1 MELNNNMIPAAP
13 DNMPSVDQQ
22 TNGNPYVIDAAPGTD
37 PSENFNFQPVS
48 ELFETPTNSDLVI
61 DVDEDYLKML
71 RPVSASIN
79 KYIPPPNGNVRS
91 PYPTY
96 ASPTY
101 NPYSQQRGLD
111 LTSREGR
118 LAALKN
124 PGATAEIFTPGGPRQ
139 PEIADP
145 IYSSIRDTNFDRY
158 YAHPKFNEL
167 GWQPYA
173 DNEKYYNANSS
184 TWDDSIRM
192 WGQFGSLF
200 GTGYVSGYRSVGDL
214 FDGDSY
220 LSTADLD
227 SAGEF
232 SDAMR
237 IGMSSKDGFMAS
249 VNNFTL
255 NSAYTFGIIAN
266 IATEE
271 LALSLVA
278 ATGVGTAPA
287 VARTGVN
294 AVRAGR
300 AITNFFDVGKAL
312 NATRQM
318 IKGLGQADRAR
329 DFYNVMKSGGKFVAD
344 FILPETMTALR
355 EMNTTQNGIQ
365 NLLNVANISKGFGG
379 FYRDLRGINLAMS
392 ESKLEAGMVYNDQFA
407 DISAKLNEKNGGTG
421 LTPDDVAKAHDNASK
436 ASFATLWW
444 NAPLIYASNKIVL
457 GTALGGMNKSLG
469 RVFDEKLT
477 GFGKRLIRTKP
488 LTDASGKI
496 SRDVFEDVGEGALGG
511 WLPSM
516 KTIKG
521 YTVGGSFKAAA
532 HGATRYFAANLT
544 EGVQELAQEAIAV
557 GTKDYYTKLFEDP
570 AAAGHDVF
578 KTSVSS
584 AIDSQMNVQ
593 GFETF
598 MSGFMMGGLVQ
609 GPQKLFMQGLPNA
622 MQYTFQREKYNEYK
636 QAKND
641 YVQTLVKTH
650 NEAWNAM
657 ADDPSAMFDP
667 TKLNFLVQKQVAA
680 EMKQSAYDGD
690 IFGFID
696 SKDFGKFNQMYT
708 IFRNGTANQ
717 FRDQLEGFQS
727 LTDEELN
734 QAFPGFKQDIKSGK
748 FRERIDST
756 LKQIDDTEKA
766 YNDSKDK
773 FQNPFDK
780 KKFKVGTKEYKDEA
794 YKELSF
800 EHARYLYMFTQDG
813 FKRAVER
820 SESILSE
827 MASEPV
833 ISKIAAND
841 LSVLMDID
849 SINQEI
855 AILGNEI
862 AVKGETPEELKIT
875 QEKTERMMHLTA
887 IKEVLT
893 NSNNLNSNGVLDRR
907 KINKL
912 YKPFVNYVNF
922 LAKSK
927 NDFVNKDAV
936 INALKKISDY
946 NALKERAKVYDKA
959 IEYLNNPERL
969 TEIMNRSTQIFSEM
983 FNNNRVMFEKNVKKH
998 IKNLEA
1004 NEFLNKL
1011 VKIGVYPNAD
1021 QTLKFLETGDVN
1033 VLKEFFS
1040 EDGAVNIATDP
1051 KRMLQI
1057 AGLIKSYNEMTG
1069 KEEVEEE
1076 ETSEEK
1082 EAAEPGAKQ
1091 KNFEDTLDD
1100 VDIDMNSMPG
1110 VKPKPAKETVLET
1123 NDPSQSPYGKK
1134 ILEEIYNKYRAE
1146 QLAIGNTY
1154 LPYKEW
1160 AKTEETQTV
1169 IAALQALKVTWARTV
1184 TKESLA
1190 KRGADV
1196 STPERAEA
1204 LIKAA
1209 IKQDIGFQQWLQSK
1223 KDEPSVR
1230 KVLDEAGLTFDA
1242 LAPAAPGKNEGKD
1255 SVVKDKKNVK
1265 WHKKGPGVNILKT
1278 TSTDNEGN
1286 KTVYY
1291 QLVDNNGD
1299 ALSDAI
1305 LKAAGAAINGVYSKA
1320 KAAEDAQKKI
1330 LDTMPDTTPFEFD
1343 GIMVRFG
1350 ATVTDNNGKEF
1361 IILGT
1366 PSKVAKG
1373 GKLFLLPKEK
1383 QDLKGIKEREKASI
1397 KVQEGEFNGF
1407 YTIEDL
1413 KFSEPVDKNVSR
1425 LTVVDLLKSYPRN
1438 NRGEERAEAQKRF
1451 DIIMNA
1457 VTAEEFE
1464 NDIEFVIR
1472 RNEGAGSE
1480 TVPYR
1485 AGSKEPNPQII
1496 KTTETYSIGIR
1507 ISNPALEQRLNV
1519 MLEEKGFVPTDSPDG
1534 IIGFMPNN
1542 SYKLLNKEGKQISI
1556 LSLDPENFDQY
1567 FGGRGTVQDIKT
1579 AYATQQLLV
1588 NAISE
1593 IIGRADFAVVKPS
1606 ELKDKV
1612 TFSFQ
1617 SLYKQDALSISLDQ
1631 LDGYYGI
1638 EDGKGY
1644 TVDGKNVIIYDNK
1657 RVRTEKGYSY
1667 STTVVSNLKPGKR
1680 LSDLSDK
1687 IEDELK
1693 ASGKWEKATDPVAGL
1708 GRYVVVIRQ
1717 PNGELTLAQLK
1728 QNKID
1733 KEEVYGFIKELVQRA
1748 QDTVDNNIE
1757 NIDDLPRNA
1766 LGVITNTKDARAKNL
1781 DYNYKWNEEFNNKFY
1796 LAEMPGI
1803 DVELKVTAWGRIEIS
1818 FYDKKSKQSLTA
1830 APLKIFPELFAKA
1843 LADPQEL
1850 LDKIQ
1855 GLLDSDPT
1863 LKKQKISV
1871 QPENFRV
1878 SFPESR
1884 DAQVIIDN
1892 TKTQLDPRVRFDY
1905 KIIVTGDSS
1914 QVQALANVS
1923 TPITPEDIT
1932 AAQGPVSEDTLEH
1945 IANKLNTPGSTLSKY
1960 EQEVYNTNQ
1969 SRIEKIR
1976 KDLAGK
1982 PSLDTSEDTY
1992 EGINEMSDDEFSNY
2006 ADDEFMMLPL
2016 DIKNQIAAKIY
2027 ASGEGSLSAREKQ
2040 VMNSDTGSMINGLVS
2055 KLVSE
2060 AATMPSEVTPTTE
2073 QTPVSNKKAERIY
2086 SLKIVI
2092 ASYTDDV
2099 IPEYK
2104 EERKNLISQKNLAS
2118 NSDLV
2123 STLEAKIKEYDE
2135 AIKGAE
2141 KSLELAKKD
2150 LAALEPE
2157 SITQTGNETEQI
2169 KAEIESL
2176 KLQIKAREKSL
2187 EDSSS
2192 NPRESFTKLTKDPEL
2207 KALKKQKNDLESK
2220 LIANKILPAA
2230 PLTPYDAETIE
2241 QFVNWATN
2249 NLPDFIS
2256 IADINTLRDNL
2267 MGNGVRVGAFVLN
2280 LADVAA
2286 GVTVQGTLYTGASS
2300 SFRYHEAFHA
2310 VFRMLLTDE
2319 QIKRYL
2325 ALGKKEML
2333 AKFKAE
2339 GKSFQAEM
2347 EQFRNTA
2354 PMYREMTPERLE
2366 QEFIEEYLADK
2377 FEEFKKSPAKTET
2390 ASEVKS
2396 LFQRIIEW
2404 IKSIFKR
2411 FTKNEL
2417 NSLYENIDSGKFRT
2431 TAVQDNMFTNSLVKG
2446 ISVEANKLI
2455 PIETYE
2461 DERGNIGYKYMD
2473 PAVADGLIAN
2483 ISAMYISREDKAIA
2497 ASKNGLINRGE
2508 ILDETMVDFMVMY
2521 NPEAEHNSTLDRSLW
2536 APLFEKFNALKDY
2549 TEFVKQGV
2557 IERLALLDVS
2567 AEEGAYDFEQFEQEA
2582 GLRNVSDFKRGV
2594 EQIGGFES
2602 ISKELRRYIGST
2614 TITNADEFGNTELTP
2629 GESLIVPVDFNEAY
2643 NGILKAVK
2651 NTTDPTEFFTKM
2663 YFFGQTNRQT
2673 EAVVRR
2679 FFQDIGITDEQVLN
2693 DNLPA
2698 SVKNPLLFQRILK
2711 GFESFRLDYI
2721 FIHTNPKDGKTY
2733 IYSAAN
2739 RDDTSAQI
2747 DRWSADY
2754 DIRFQKMVNDIK
2766 IWRETKRLLAR
2777 VEKYFNPAE
2786 SFETLSDRRLQI
2798 ISRYLSRNLYE
2809 LTGIKL
2815 SAGYIEFSI
2824 ASRIINKNRYQN
2836 ALLRANQK
2844 SEALNYDD
2852 IKQLAIQIEAAYND
2866 AIKNRGYTS
2875 IFSDTAGVGM
2885 PSRLRRMAFGNAP
2898 FDETVGNSVFK
2909 NPDGNLVYAHQAG
2922 TYHLKAI
2929 TDLNDVEALDRLQ
2942 ESDPFLFNNILLNS
2956 PAFKALAAEDRLRVL
2971 RVAGSKK
2978 SALDKT
2984 DEGNYA
2990 ETGGVNINDE
3000 ATTYGDSSP
3009 RQFILNLINSYT
3021 YNYNHTTGKNDTVIA
3036 IDPITGEEKETAIG
3050 PSLIRVIEASNT
3062 GDMTGLPIIETIT
3075 TDDNGETVL
3084 KDETVDMFYDEIKR
3098 EYERIRREGKEETR
3112 TKNLLEGYNAK
3123 DGVRVDKNVDSKDD
3137 QSRAY
3142 KFTKT
3147 GTLLKEFEGTAGD
3160 KSKIKDPTMPEE
3172 TAQRLVEGTQ
3182 SIIIRRPKAA
3192 STIGLTRKGASGS
3205 ATVTTKDKKG
3215 NDVNTGFTI
3224 INRGQVTVTEKNFK
3238 KILDSLGDA
3247 VSVDKTDTHKYKFEY
3262 KNKVGY
3268 VETADLASFLNGYE
3282 SFYVF
3287 DMYKDGTKIPKSALN
3302 DIEKSDSQP
3311 IDYKSRLEKFARNS
3325 DVEDLSFEEAIAR
3338 MEITVDDF
3346 KQFLNTR
3353 LIDEFREFSKTLDE
3367 IKAKKGLSKFII
3379 SGLTNEDGRTNSE
3392 TARAAAQLNLTTNLE
3407 YNLMQIFFNDWLNT
3421 KALNQ
3426 ILLGDSAMSLK
3437 DAVDEIKRAKMQ
3449 NAGGKSAA
3457 ATIIAPE
3464 YGINHIFQ
3472 QMSLFTFT
3480 DTEFEK
3486 IYSGANAKKGER
3498 GDAQMYLTPKG
3509 LRYILFGLGNLNEAQ
3524 VKLLDKIER
3533 GDKITA
3539 DEFFGTV
3546 GEDGF
3551 KDQGAVFNSLK
3562 LVYGDGKTYLKMSA
3576 VILTKEFTSRKQNGQ
3591 WVAKET
3597 RKELHNMRVKME
3609 QFEEENQTV
3618 TIAGGRSAV
3627 KMLKQNVLRDT
3638 DMFSE
3643 NNLTKD
3649 NQTIL
3654 DTNFMRLQLVN
3665 PSNKVVV
3672 TDPTQMKTL
3681 ITSEQNDSTKVL
3693 LPGSKELVS
3702 LGDIR
3707 KKYNEAISNRS
3718 KLKFINRRNLIFNFD
3733 IDIAMDELHK
3743 SIKSGQVT
3751 ANLFSFLQYATESLK
3766 ASQSS
3771 SNILEFFSPEN
3782 QDRYNLN
3789 NPLTITKFEQL
3800 FLRYFNNGIFSE
3812 KIPGHSVALMSDVG
3826 VKIYRRV
3833 FSVETLKDG
3842 TIVPDKFE
3850 VIREKIWESMPNKP
3864 PVVFDISDNP
3874 TLQGLEEAIKAN
3886 PKEGVVIIDNLR
3898 HNLKEYNEKGEYTKT
3913 RYSEAL
3919 IPAHFKDVMTH
3930 VEDSIDDPKTAEEI
3944 TQEWKAWINEERW
3957 SPKAK
3962 MNIVRQQI
3970 EGFDRN
3976 RSKKEFAKAF
3986 GYTYEENEKGN
3997 VKFTAREKGKYL
4009 NNIPDAVAKMFG
4021 IRIPSQDKHSAI
4033 NIKVVDFL
4041 PVFYGSTG
4049 IFPPQLIEI
4058 SGADFDIDKLYIH
4071 IKQWFMENGEFVE
4084 YGSAKNDK
4092 DGYQQYINYVNQEV
4106 YKGGSA
4112 FAEAFDKY
4120 MNDQGVPKRNQLSI
4134 EDILDARDAGFN
4146 ADAVDALMMLGLPV
4160 TLKQYKAYK
4169 KKNESEPYEAPYNN
4183 QVLDYKF
4190 ALLGNE
4196 HAANTPGR
4204 NVPIAYEPADL
4215 RALTDVWDF
4224 IKDELPELAELVKE
4238 EGVDIDNLF
4247 GKLKAWTNNKEGANS
4262 IGAVV
4267 LPNIYLSLM
4276 KEYNISIRS
4285 EKVGKLGE
4293 TIPQITLNG
4302 YTFRHFGEDPE
4313 NPQITG
4319 NYEIVN
4325 GIEKKDGARRQYV
4338 ISALITAMTDNAKE
4352 RLAAKLG
4359 LNKDALAV
4367 VANLTALGVPIRTSI
4382 LLINNPIIKE
4392 EYFNAINKE
4401 DPYDPG
4407 IKSLIKRKLDNLKE
4421 VFGPDIP
4428 LVPVTDDLL
4437 KESILNARIFDE
4449 QSQSKSFNA
4458 KILNEMKKENLYTIT
4473 DASIDKSILTQFYNA
4488 HKLKTFNGN
4497 IGNIVNLVS
4506 DIGSSF
4512 ENIIGRD
4519 ESIRKLGLELNN
4531 EDFENLVDDDD
4542 APVPVDVRKLFK
4554 GDTWQATYYKMYKEL
4569 TEQLLPTV
4577 FLSQTKP
4584 FKNIYEKLKASFLA
4598 GDDGNFFMTPERL
4611 NKMSKDFL
4619 SYLTIKSYMQE
4630 LGRSNGIRK
4639 QSLASL
4645 TNELIYP
4652 QANSDININKIIS
4665 NLKAKYE
4672 AEGRTNYFLQAFA
4685 YNDPASNAKNNT
4697 GLDTVIASTFA
4708 KLSEAQK
4715 IKVQDGFIDLYGPAE
4730 TRLDALHILHYI
4742 MVKDGLQFAYG
4753 TLLDAITPFI
4763 LDKYLSTI
4771 NNTHTVFETGVN
4783 TKAFE
4788 TVFGMEHEALINDFI
4803 INYMQS
4809 NKNNYMLKT
4818 IKGTINK
4825 KNIPVYNP
4833 ITNEAQITGNL
4844 TLGEVVSN
4852 PQNFYVFG
4860 ENEDEEGYV
4869 GQLAVRGKNNTFGL
4883 IYKRGFAR
4891 NKENYFKD
4899 KELDEFVSIFSSGIA
4914 FLKTVEKPILFP
4926 ASLISKEDREY
4937 MKEKT
4942 PEIYKHIKN
4951 TLIDNFDYNI
4961 DGIEKVSGTV
4971 SKAEA
4976 AKSPMR
4982 IDKSGETE
4990 KLYIDLYNGIYPI
5003 NIDADGTR
5011 ISRNAVSSFK
5021 QKEMREANESYIKQA
5036 GFKTRT
5042 FIKKEGDKKE
5052 FTTEIILPPYFRIE
5066 RKNQL
5071 DERTYDSYKLV
5082 KVYTSTGVDT
5092 QNLISKDPNK
5102 LHIFG
5107 NAAVYVKSQGKG
5119 SNQQNPTGFMF
5130 DTENFSRPDHFDVRE
5145 FVKKKNEEEGS
5156 ENIMDPDYGEIDEGN
5171 IDFSSMPG
5179 VTADENGIN
5188 VNGKPVTVNEMVASA
5203 AAAITSEDTSEPD
5216 SNVESEIAGPP
5227 VKAGAISSLLD
5238 DDDEASDLFDFWT
5251 ENIEDNEKAIAK
5263 LKANGI
5269 QKKNGGD
5276 PEIQEF
5282 FDARRNSAYNNDQD
5296 FLDYIKSCIL

>member
-1 MELNNNMIPAAP
+1 MELNNNMIPVAP
-13 DNMPSVDQQ
+13 DNMPSADQQ
-22 TNGNPYVIDAAPGTD
+22 LNGNPYVIDAAPGTD

-48 ELFETPTNSDLVI
+48 DFFESPTNSDLVI
-61 DVDEDYLKML
+61 GVDEDYLNML
-71 RPVSASIN
+71 RPLSTSVN
-79 KYIPPPNGNVRS
+79 KYINPPNGNLRN

-96 ASPTY
+96 ASDTY
-101 NPYSQQRGLD
+101 NPYSQQRGLN
-111 LTSREGR
+111 LSTREGR

-124 PGATAEIFTPGGPRQ
+124 PGATAEIFTPGGPAQ

-145 IYSSIRDTNFDRY
+145 VYSSIRDTNFDRY
-158 YAHPKFNEL
+158 YAHPKFEEL

-173 DNEKYYNANSS
+173 NNEEYYNANSS
-184 TWDDSIRM
+184 TWDDSVRM
-192 WGQFGSLF
+192 WGQFSGLF
-200 GTGYVSGYRSVGDL
+200 GTGFVSGYRSIADL
-214 FDGDSY
+214 FDGDDY

-227 SAGEF
+227 SATEF

-237 IGMSSKDGFMAS
+237 IGMSSREGFMAGI
-249 VNNFTL
+249 NNFAL
-255 NSAYTFGIIAN
+255 NSAYTFGIIGS
-266 IATEE
+266 IAAEE
-271 LALSLVA
+271 LALALMAS
-278 ATGVGTAPA
+278 TGVGAIPA
-287 VARTGVN
+287 AARTGANVT
-294 AVRAGR
+294 RAGR
-300 AITNFFDVGKAL
+300 AIVNFFDVGKAL

-318 IKGLGQADRAR
+318 LKGLNQADRAR
-329 DFYNVMKSGGKFVAD
+329 DFYNTMRSGGKFVGD
-344 FILPETMTALR
+344 FFLPETMAAIR
-355 EMNTTQNGIQ
+355 SMNTTQNGVQ
-365 NLLNVANISKGFGG
+365 NLSNLSKAARGFGG

-392 ESKLEAGMVYNDQFA
+392 ESKLEAGMVYNDKFA
-407 DISAKLNEKNGGTG
+407 DISANLNEKNGGTG
-421 LTPDDVAKAHDNASK
+421 LTPTDVAKAHDVAAKS
-436 ASFATLWW
+436 SFATLWW
-444 NAPLIYASNKIVL
+444 NAPLIYLSNKIVL
-457 GTALGGMNKSLG
+457 GTALGGMNKTLG

-496 SRDVFEDVGEGALGG
+496 SRDVFEDAGEGMFGG
-511 WLPSM
+511 LLPSM
-516 KTIKG
+516 KRIKG
-521 YTVGGSFKAAA
+521 YTVGGSLKAAG
-532 HGATRYFAANLT
+532 HGAARYFAANLT
-544 EGVQELAQEAIAV
+544 EGAQELAQEAIAV
-557 GTKDYYTKLFEDP
+557 GTKDYYTQLFEDP
-570 AAAGHDVF
+570 AAAGYDVF
-578 KTSVSS
+578 KTALSS
-584 AIDSQMNVQ
+584 AISSQMNAQ

-598 MSGFMMGGLVQ
+598 MSGFMMGGVVQ
-609 GPQKLFMQGLPNA
+609 GPQKLLFQGLPNA
-622 MQYTFQREKYNEYK
+622 MQYTFNREAYDKYK
-636 QAKND
+636 TAKND
-641 YVQTLVKTH
+641 YIQNLVKTH
-650 NEAWNAM
+650 NEAWNTM
-657 ADDPSAMFDP
+657 ADDPTAMFDP
-667 TKLNFLVQKQVAA
+667 TKLNFLVQKQVAS
-680 EMKQSAYDGD
+680 EMKQSAYVDD
-690 IFGFID
+690 VFGFID
-696 SKDFGKFNQMYT
+696 AKDFGKFNQMYT
-708 IFRNGTANQ
+708 IFSNGTANQ
-717 FRDQLEGFQS
+717 FKDQLQGFQS

-734 QAFPGFKQDIKSGK
+734 QAFPGFKADIKSGK
-748 FRERIDST
+748 FRERIDTT
-756 LKQIDDTEKA
+756 LNQIDETEKA
-766 YNDSKDK
+766 YNDAQNK
-773 FQNPFDK
+773 FQNPFDSR
-780 KKFKVGTKEYKDEA
+780 KFKKGTKEFIDEA
-794 YKELSF
+794 LKERAF
-800 EHARYLYMFTQDG
+800 EHAKYLYMFTQDG

-820 SESILSE
+820 AESIYSE

-849 SINQEI
+849 SIN
-855 AILGNEI
+855 NEL
-862 AVKGETPEELKIT
+862 AVLLKEASIEATTPEEEKIAAD
-875 QEKTERMMHLTA
+875 KTERMMHLTE
-887 IKEVLT
+887 IKKVLT
-893 NSNNLNSNGVLDRR
+893 DPGNLNSNGILDRR

-912 YKPFVNYVNF
+912 YKPFQNYVNF

-936 INALKKISDY
+936 VNALKKISDY

-969 TEIMNRSTQIFSEM
+969 TEMVNRTRAIFEDL
-983 FNNNRVMFEKNVKKH
+983 FRNNKTMFEKNIKKH
-998 IKNLEA
+998 VKNLEA

-1021 QTLKFLETGDVN
+1021 QVVEFLKTGDVN

-1040 EDGAVNIATDP
+1040 EDGVVDVMNDP
-1051 KRMLQI
+1051 KRFLQI
-1057 AGLIKSYNEMTG
+1057 AGLVRSYNEITG
-1069 KEEVEEE
+1069 KEEVKEETEEE
-1076 ETSEEK
+1076 PEE

-1091 KNFEDTLDD
+1091 KSFEDTLDD
-1100 VDIDMNSMPG
+1100 LDIDTSSMPG
-1110 VKPKPAKETVLET
+1110 VKPKPAKETVVET

-1134 ILEEIYNKYRAE
+1134 ILEEVYNKYRAE

-1154 LPYKEW
+1154 LPYNEW
-1160 AKTEETQTV
+1160 AKTEKTQTV
-1169 IAALQALKVTWARTV
+1169 IAALQALKVAWAKTV

-1190 KRGADV
+1190 KRGTDV
-1196 STPERAEA
+1196 STPQLAE
-1204 LIKAA
+1204 AA
-1209 IKQDIGFQQWLQSK
+1209 IKFVIKQDVGFSQWLQSK

-1242 LAPAAPGKNEGKD
+1242 LAPVAPGKNEGKD
-1255 SVVKDKKNVK
+1255 SVVKDKKNTK
-1265 WHKKGPGVNILKT
+1265 WHKKGPGVNILKI
-1278 TSTDNEGN
+1278 TSSDNEGN
-1286 KTVYY
+1286 KTTYY

-1299 ALSDAI
+1299 GLSEAI
-1305 LKAAGAAINGVYSKA
+1305 LKAAGVSINGTYSKA
-1320 KAAEDAQKKI
+1320 KAAEEAQKKI
-1330 LDTMPDTTPFEFD
+1330 LDAMPDTTPFQFD
-1343 GIMVRFG
+1343 GVMVRFG
-1350 ATVTDNNGKEF
+1350 ATVTDNKGKEF
-1361 IILGT
+1361 IVLGT

-1383 QDLKGIKEREKASI
+1383 QTLKGVKEREKASI
-1397 KVQEGEFNGF
+1397 KVSEGEFNGF
-1407 YTIEDL
+1407 YTVEDL
-1413 KFSEPVDKNVSR
+1413 KFSEPVDKNVSK

-1464 NDIEFVIR
+1464 NDIEFVVR

-1480 TVPYR
+1480 TGPYR

-1496 KTTETYSIGIR
+1496 KTTETYNIGIR
-1507 ISNPALEQRLNV
+1507 IGNPALQQRLDA
-1519 MLEEKGFVPTDSPDG
+1519 MLEEKGFVPSDSADG

-1542 SYKLLNKEGKQISI
+1542 SYKLLDKNGKQISI

-1567 FGGRGTVQDIKT
+1567 FGGRGTLQDIKT

-1593 IIGRADFAVVKPS
+1593 LIGEASFAVVKPS

-1617 SLYKQDALSISLDQ
+1617 SLYKQDALPISLDQ
-1631 LDGYYGI
+1631 LNDYYGT

-1708 GRYVVVIRQ
+1708 GRYVIVIRQ

-1803 DVELKVTAWGRIEIS
+1803 DVEMKVTAWGRIEIS
-1818 FYDKKSKQSLTA
+1818 FYDKKNKESLTA

-1855 GLLDSDPT
+1855 SLLDSDPT

-1871 QPENFRV
+1871 QPQNFRA

-1914 QVQALANVS
+1914 QVQALANIS

-1945 IANKLNTPGSTLSKY
+1945 IAKKLNTPGSTLSKY
-1960 EQEVYNTNQ
+1960 EQEIYNINQ

-1982 PSLDTSEDTY
+1982 SSLDTSEDTY
-1992 EGINEMSDDEFSNY
+1992 DGINQMSDDEFNSY

-2016 DIKNQIAAKIY
+2016 DIKNQIAAKILKTGV
-2027 ASGEGSLSAREKQ
+2027 ASLSARERQ
-2040 VMNSDTGSMINGLVS
+2040 VMNSDAGSMINGLVS

-2060 AATMPSEVTPTTE
+2060 AVNTPSEVAPVTE
-2073 QTPVSNKKAERIY
+2073 ETF
-2086 SLKIVI
+2086 
-2092 ASYTDDV
+2092 
-2099 IPEYK
+2099 
-2104 EERKNLISQKNLAS
+2104 
-2118 NSDLV
+2118 
-2123 STLEAKIKEYDE
+2123 
-2135 AIKGAE
+2135 
-2141 KSLELAKKD
+2141 
-2150 LAALEPE
+2150 
-2157 SITQTGNETEQI
+2157 TQGNEIEQI
-2169 KAEIESL
+2169 KAEIASL
-2176 KLQIKAREKSL
+2176 KLQIDAREELLMK
-2187 EDSSS
+2187 ESS
-2192 NPRESFTKLTKDPEL
+2192 NPKESFTKINNDSEL
-2207 KALKKQKNDLESK
+2207 KALKKRRNDLNNK

-2230 PLTPYDAETIE
+2230 PLTPYDGETIQ
-2241 QFVNWATN
+2241 QFVDWATN

-2256 IADINTLRDNL
+2256 IADINTLRGNL
-2267 MGNGVRVGAFVLN
+2267 MGKGVRVGAFVLS
-2280 LADVAA
+2280 LADIA
-2286 GVTVQGTLYTGASS
+2286 GGINVQGTLYTGASS
-2300 SFRYHEAFHA
+2300 PFRYHEAFHA

-2319 QIKRYL
+2319 QIKKYL
-2325 ALGKKEML
+2325 ALGKKELL
-2333 AKFKAE
+2333 AKYKAE
-2339 GKSFQAEM
+2339 GKSYQAEM
-2347 EQFRNTA
+2347 EKFRNTA

-2377 FEEFKKSPAKTET
+2377 FEEFKKSPAKTQT
-2390 ASEVKS
+2390 APEIKS

-2417 NSLYENIDSGKFRT
+2417 NSLYENIDSGKYRT

-2446 ISVEANKLI
+2446 ITVEANKLI

-2473 PAVADGLIAN
+2473 PAAADGLIAN
-2483 ISAMYISREDKAIA
+2483 IAAMYISREDKAIA

-2508 ILDETMVDFMVMY
+2508 ILDETIIDFMVMY

-2582 GLRNVSDFKRGV
+2582 GLRNVSDYKRGV

-2651 NTTDPTEFFTKM
+2651 NTTNPLDFFTKM

-2679 FFQDIGITDEQVLN
+2679 LFQDIGVTDEQILN
-2693 DNLPA
+2693 DDLPA
-2698 SVKNPLLFQRILK
+2698 SVKNPLLFQRVLK

-2747 DRWSADY
+2747 DRWSAAY
-2754 DIRFQKMVNDIK
+2754 DIKFQNMVNNIK
-2766 IWRETKRLLAR
+2766 TWRETKRILAR

-2786 SFETLSDRRLQI
+2786 AFETLSDRRLQI

-2824 ASRIINKNRYQN
+2824 ASGIINKTRYQN

-2852 IKQLAIQIEAAYND
+2852 IKQFAIQIEAAYND

-2885 PSRLRRMAFGNAP
+2885 PARLRRMAFGNAP
-2898 FDETVGNSVFK
+2898 FDETIGNSVFK
-2909 NPDGNLVYAHQAG
+2909 NPNGDLVYAHQAA

-2929 TDLNDVEALDRLQ
+2929 TDLNDVETLERLQ

-2990 ETGGVNINDE
+2990 ETGGINVNDE

-3021 YNYNHTTGKNDTVIA
+3021 YNYNHTTGKNDTIIA
-3036 IDPITGEEKETAIG
+3036 IDPITGEEKETAIA

-3062 GDMTGLPIIETIT
+3062 GDMTGLPVIQTIT

-3084 KDETVDMFYDEIKR
+3084 KDETIDMFYDEVKR

-3112 TKNLLEGYNAK
+3112 TKDLLEGYNAK
-3123 DGVRVDKNVDSKDD
+3123 DGVRVDKNADSKDD

-3182 SIIIRRPKAA
+3182 SIIVRRAKAA

-3224 INRGQVTVTEKNFK
+3224 INRGQVIVTEKNFK

-3268 VETADLASFLNGYE
+3268 VETPDLASFLNGYE
-3282 SFYVF
+3282 PFYVY
-3287 DMYKDGTKIPKSALN
+3287 DMYKEGTEIPKNVLK

-3311 IDYKSRLEKFARNS
+3311 IDYKSRLEAYARNS
-3325 DVEDLSFEEAIAR
+3325 DVEDLSFEEAIVK
-3338 MEITVDDF
+3338 MNTTVADF

-3353 LIDEFREFSKTLDE
+3353 LMDEFKEFSKTLDE
-3367 IKAKKGLSKFII
+3367 IKAKKGLSKFVTF
-3379 SGLTNEDGRTNSE
+3379 GLTNEDGRTNSE
-3392 TARAAAQLNLTTNLE
+3392 TARAAAQLNLTTDVE

-3449 NAGGKSAA
+3449 NAAGKSAA

-3486 IYSGANAKKGER
+3486 IYSGANAKGER

-3576 VILTKEFTSRKQNGQ
+3576 VILTKELTSRKVNGQ

-3597 RKELHNMRVKME
+3597 RKELHNMRVKLE

-3643 NNLTKD
+3643 GLLSKD
-3649 NQTIL
+3649 NATIL

-3665 PSNKVVV
+3665 PSNKIVI

-3681 ITSEQNDSTKVL
+3681 ITSEQSDNVEVL
-3693 LPGSKELVS
+3693 LPGSDKVTT
-3702 LGDIR
+3702 LGAIR
-3707 KKYNEAISNRS
+3707 EKYNEAISNRS

-3733 IDIAMDELHK
+3733 IDVAMDELHK
-3743 SIKSGQVT
+3743 SVKSGQIT

-3771 SNILEFFSPEN
+3771 SNILEFFNPEN

-3800 FLRYFNNGIFSE
+3800 FLRYFNNGVFSE

-3833 FSVETLKDG
+3833 FSVETLEDG
-3842 TIVPDKFE
+3842 TIVPDRFE
-3850 VIREKIWESMPNKP
+3850 VIREKVWEAMPDKP
-3864 PVVFDISDNP
+3864 PVVFDVTDNP
-3874 TLQGLEEAIKAN
+3874 TLQGLEEAIKASG
-3886 PKEGVVIIDNLR
+3886 KKGVVIIDNLR
-3898 HNLKEYNEKGEYTKT
+3898 HNLKEYNEKGKYTKT

-3930 VEDSIDDPKTAEEI
+3930 VEDSVDDPKSAEEI

-3962 MNIVRQQI
+3962 AYIIRQNI
-3970 EGFDRN
+3970 EDFDRN

-3997 VKFTAREKGKYL
+3997 VKFTAREKSKYM
-4009 NNIPDAVAKMFG
+4009 NEIPDAVAKMFG
-4021 IRIPSQDKHSAI
+4021 IRIPSQDKHSAV

-4071 IKQWFMENGEFVE
+4071 IKQWFMENGDFVE
-4084 YGSAKNDK
+4084 YGTAKNDK

-4112 FAEAFDKY
+4112 FAEAFEKY
-4120 MNDQGVPKRNQLSI
+4120 MSDQGVTERNQLSI

-4169 KKNESEPYEAPYNN
+4169 KKNQSEPYEAPYNN

-4196 HAANTPGR
+4196 HVTNTPGR
-4204 NVPIAYEPADL
+4204 NVPISYEPADL
-4215 RALTDVWDF
+4215 EPLKEVWDF

-4276 KEYNISIRS
+4276 KEYDISIRR

-4302 YTFRHFGEDPE
+4302 YTFRHFGKDPE
-4313 NPQITG
+4313 DPQITG
-4319 NYEIVN
+4319 NYEIVDGKEN
-4325 GIEKKDGARRQYV
+4325 KNGARRQYV

-4367 VANLTALGVPIRTSI
+4367 VANLTALGVPIKTSI

-4392 EYFNAINKE
+4392 EYFNAVNKE

-4407 IKSLIKRKLDNLKE
+4407 IKSLIRRRLKNLDE

-4437 KESILNARIFDE
+4437 KESIINARVFNDF
-4449 QSQSKSFNA
+4449 SQSKSFNVN
-4458 KILNEMKKENLYTIT
+4458 ILKELKKENLYTLT

-4488 HKLKTFNGN
+4488 HKLKTFTGN

-4512 ENIIGRD
+4512 EDIIGRE
-4519 ESIRKLGLELNN
+4519 ESIRKLGLELND

-4542 APVPVDVRKLFK
+4542 APVPIDVRKLFK

-4577 FLSQTKP
+4577 FLSQTKA
-4584 FKNIYEKLKASFLA
+4584 FKNIYEKLKAAFLG
-4598 GDDGNFFMTPERL
+4598 GDDSNFFMTPERL

-4685 YNDPASNAKNNT
+4685 YNDPASSPKNNT

-4771 NNTHTVFETGVN
+4771 NNTHKAFETGVD

-4788 TVFGMEHEALINDFI
+4788 TVFGMDYEDLINDFI
-4803 INYMQS
+4803 MNYMES
-4809 NKNNYMLKT
+4809 NKNNYLLKT
-4818 IKGTINK
+4818 IKSVVNK

-4833 ITNEAQITGNL
+4833 IVSDAQITGTL

-4860 ENEDEEGYV
+4860 ENQNEEGYV
-4869 GQLAVRGKNNTFGL
+4869 DQLAVRGQSNTFGL
-4883 IYKRGFAR
+4883 IFKKGFAR

-4899 KELDEFVSIFSSGIA
+4899 KELDEFVKIFSAGIA

-4926 ASLISKEDREY
+4926 ARIIGANDREY
-4937 MKEKT
+4937 MQKNT

-4951 TLIDNFDYNI
+4951 TLIDNFDYDI
-4961 DGIEKVSGTV
+4961 DGVEKVAGTV

-4976 AKSPMR
+4976 AKSPIR
-4982 IDKSGETE
+4982 IDKSGAAE
-4990 KLYIDLYNGIYPI
+4990 KLYIDLYNGIYQI
-5003 NIDADGTR
+5003 NIDAEGTK
-5011 ISRNAVSSFK
+5011 IQRNAVAGPK
-5021 QKEMREANESYIKQA
+5021 QKEMREANQKYIQDA

-5066 RKNQL
+5066 HKNQL
-5071 DERTYDSYKLV
+5071 DERTYDFYKLV
-5082 KVYTSTGVDT
+5082 KVYTSTGIDT
-5092 QNLISKDPNK
+5092 QNLISKDPNR

-5107 NAAVYVKSQGKG
+5107 NAAMYVKVKMKG
-5119 SNQQNPTGFMF
+5119 SNQQNPIGFMF
-5130 DTENFSRPDHFDVRE
+5130 DTVNFSRPDYFDVRE
-5145 FVKKKNEEEGS
+5145 NVKKKNQEEGD
-5156 ENIMDPDYGEIDEGN
+5156 EDITIPGDGEIDEGN
-5171 IDFSSMPG
+5171 VDFSSMPG
-5179 VTADENGIN
+5179 ARVDENGIT
-5188 VNGKPVTVNEMVASA
+5188 VNGKSVTVNEMIA
-5203 AAAITSEDTSEPD
+5203 ATAAVITSTEDVTESD
-5216 SNVESEIAGPP
+5216 SNVESEVAGPP
-5227 VKAGAISSLLD
+5227 VKAGTLTSLLD

-5251 ENIEDNEKAIAK
+5251 ENIEDNKEAIAK

-5269 QKKNGGD
+5269 KGKNDAD
-5276 PEIQEF
+5276 PEIQDF
-5282 FDARRNSAYNNDQD
+5282 FNARRNNNYKSDQD

>member
-1 MELNNNMIPAAP
+1 MELNNTIPVAP
-13 DNMPSVDQQ
+13 DNMPSAEQQ
-22 TNGNPYVIDAAPGTD
+22 LTNNPYVISTEPGTD
-37 PSENFNFQPVS
+37 VSQNFNFQPIS

-61 DVDEDYLKML
+61 SVDQDYLNML
-71 RPVSASIN
+71 RPMAQSIN
-79 KYIPPPNGNVRS
+79 KYVPPPNGNFKN

-96 ASPTY
+96 ATPTY
-101 NPYSQQRGLD
+101 DPYAQQTGID
-111 LTSREGR
+111 LSTREGKLR
-118 LAALKN
+118 ALKN
-124 PGATAEIFTPGGPRQ
+124 PAAIAAAVDPAGPQQ
-139 PEIADP
+139 PEIVSP
-145 IYSSIRDTNFDRY
+145 VYSSIRDTNFDRY
-158 YAHPKFNEL
+158 YAHPKFEEL

-173 DNEKYYNANSS
+173 DNESYYNANSS
-184 TWDDSIRM
+184 TWDDSVRM
-192 WGQFGSLF
+192 FGQFSGLF
-200 GTGYVSGYRSVGDL
+200 GTGFVSGYRSIADL
-214 FDGDSY
+214 FDGDDY
-220 LSTADLD
+220 LSTPDLD
-227 SAGEF
+227 SAREF

-237 IGMSSKDGFMAS
+237 IGMSSKDGFMAG
-249 VNNFTL
+249 VNNFML
-255 NSAYTFGIIAN
+255 NSAYTFGIIGS
-266 IATEE
+266 IAVEE
-271 LALSLVA
+271 LALSLASAATLGGAAPVA
-278 ATGVGTAPA
+278 A
-287 VARTGVN
+287 ARTGANV
-294 AVRAGR
+294 ARGGR
-300 AITNFFDVGKAL
+300 AIANFFDVGKAL

-318 IKGLGQADRAR
+318 LKGLNQADRAR
-329 DFYNVMKSGGKFVAD
+329 DFYNTVRSGGKFVGD
-344 FILPETMTALR
+344 FLLPETMAALR
-355 EMNTTQNGIQ
+355 EMNTVQNGVQ
-365 NLLNVANISKGFGG
+365 NLSNLSKAARGFGG
-379 FYRDLRGINLAMS
+379 LYRDVRGINLAMS

-407 DISAKLNEKNGGTG
+407 DISAKLNEQNGGTG
-421 LTPDDVAKAHDNASK
+421 LTTANVKEAHENASK

-477 GFGKRLIRTKP
+477 GFGKRLMRTKP

-496 SRDVFEDVGEGALGG
+496 SRDVFEDAGEGVLGG
-511 WLPSM
+511 LLPSM
-516 KTIKG
+516 KRIKG
-521 YTVGGSFKAAA
+521 YTVGGSLKSAA

-557 GTKDYYTKLFEDP
+557 GTKDYYTQLFEDP

-578 KTSVSS
+578 KTSIAS
-584 AIDSQMNVQ
+584 AIDSQMNSQ

-598 MSGFMMGGLVQ
+598 LSGFLMGGIVQ

-622 MQYTFQREKYNEYK
+622 MQYVFQREKYDTYK
-636 QAKND
+636 KAKDD
-641 YVQTLVKTH
+641 YIQSLVKTH
-650 NEAWNAM
+650 NEAWNTM
-657 ADDPSAMFDP
+657 ADDPTAMFDP
-667 TKLNFLVQKQVAA
+667 TKLNFLVQKQVAS
-680 EMKQSAYDGD
+680 EMKQSAYEDNP
-690 IFGFID
+690 FGFID
-696 SKDFGKFNQMYT
+696 AKDFGKFHQMYT
-708 IFRNGTANQ
+708 IFSNGTANQ
-717 FRDQLEGFQS
+717 FRDQLNGFQS
-727 LTDEELN
+727 LTDDELN
-734 QAFPGFKQDIKSGK
+734 QAFPGFKSDIKSGK

-756 LKQIDDTEKA
+756 LKQIDDTEKT
-766 YNDSKDK
+766 YEDSKNK
-773 FQNPFDK
+773 FQNPFDRN
-780 KKFKVGTKEYKDEA
+780 KFKKGTKEYNDEA
-794 YKELSF
+794 LKQTAF

-813 FKRAVER
+813 FKRALER
-820 SESILSE
+820 SESIYSE

-841 LSVLMDID
+841 LSVLMDVD
-849 SINQEI
+849 SINQEMSV
-855 AILGNEI
+855 LQNEI
-862 AVKGETPEELKIT
+862 AVKGESPEEQKII
-875 QEKTERMMHLTA
+875 EDKTERLMRLNA

-893 NSNNLNSNGVLDRR
+893 DPKNLNSNGILDRR

-912 YKPFVNYVNF
+912 YKPFNDYVNF

-969 TEIMNRSTQIFSEM
+969 NEIVNKTTEIFGEM
-983 FNNNRVMFEKNVKKH
+983 FRNNKVMFEKNIKKH

-1011 VKIGVYPNAD
+1011 VKIGIYPNAD
-1021 QTLKFLETGDVN
+1021 QTVDFLKTGDVN

-1040 EDGAVNIATDP
+1040 EDGPVNAATDP
-1051 KRMLQI
+1051 RRTLQI
-1057 AGLIKSYNEMTG
+1057 AGLIRSYNEITG
-1069 KEEVEEE
+1069 KEEVTEDEEE
-1076 ETSEEK
+1076 KPEE

-1100 VDIDMNSMPG
+1100 LDIDTSSMPG
-1110 VKPKPAKETVLET
+1110 VRPKPAKETVVET

-1134 ILEEIYNKYRAE
+1134 ILEEVYNRYRAE

-1154 LPYKEW
+1154 LPYNEW
-1160 AKTEETQTV
+1160 AKTEKTQTV

-1190 KRGADV
+1190 KNGTDV
-1196 STPERAEA
+1196 STPALAEA
-1204 LIKAA
+1204 AIKFV
-1209 IKQDIGFQQWLQSK
+1209 IKQDIGFSNWIQSK

-1230 KVLDEAGLTFDA
+1230 KVLDEAGLTFDT

-1255 SVVKDKKNVK
+1255 SVVKDKKNTK
-1265 WHKKGPGVNILKT
+1265 WHKKGPGVNILKVT
-1278 TSTDNEGN
+1278 TTDNEKN
-1286 KTVYY
+1286 KIVYY
-1291 QLVDNNGD
+1291 QLVDNDGK
-1299 ALSDAI
+1299 ALSDDI
-1305 LKAAGAAINGVYSKA
+1305 LKAAGVSINGTYSKA
-1320 KAAEDAQKKI
+1320 KAAEEAQKKI

-1343 GIMVRFG
+1343 GVMIRFG
-1350 ATVTDNNGKEF
+1350 ATVTDNKGKEF
-1361 IILGT
+1361 IVLGT

-1383 QDLKGIKEREKASI
+1383 QTLKGVKEREKASI
-1397 KVQEGEFNGF
+1397 RVSEGEFNGF
-1407 YTIEDL
+1407 YTVEDL
-1413 KFSEPVDKNVSR
+1413 KFSEPVDKNVSK

-1457 VTAEEFE
+1457 VTAEEFQ
-1464 NDIEFVIR
+1464 NDIEFIVR

-1480 TVPYR
+1480 TGPYR
-1485 AGSKEPNPQII
+1485 AGAKEPNPQII

-1507 ISNPALEQRLNV
+1507 ISNPVLQQRLDA
-1519 MLEEKGFVPTDSPDG
+1519 MLEEKGFVPSDSPDG

-1593 IIGRADFAVVKPS
+1593 IIGEASFAVIKPS

-1617 SLYKQDALSISLDQ
+1617 SLYKQDALPISLDQ
-1631 LDGYYGI
+1631 LNDYYGT

-1667 STTVVSNLKPGKR
+1667 STTIASNLKPGKR
-1680 LSDLSDK
+1680 LNDLSDK

-1708 GRYVVVIRQ
+1708 GRYVIVIRQ

-1803 DVELKVTAWGRIEIS
+1803 DVEMKVTAWGRIEIS
-1818 FYDKKSKQSLTA
+1818 FYDKKSKQPLTA

-1855 GLLDSDPT
+1855 SLLDSDAT

-1914 QVQALANVS
+1914 QVQALANIS
-1923 TPITPEDIT
+1923 TPVTPEDVT

-1945 IANKLNTPGSTLSKY
+1945 IAKKLNTPGSTLSKY
-1960 EQEVYNTNQ
+1960 EQEIYNTNQ

-1982 PSLDTSEDTY
+1982 PSLETSEDTY
-1992 EGINEMSDDEFSNY
+1992 DGINEMSDDEFNDH
-2006 ADDEFMMLPL
+2006 ADEDFIMLPL
-2016 DIKNQIAAKIY
+2016 DIKNQIASKIY
-2027 ASGEGSLSAREKQ
+2027 VSGEGSLSPREKQ

-2055 KLVSE
+2055 KIASE
-2060 AATMPSEVTPTTE
+2060 AATKPSEVAPT
-2073 QTPVSNKKAERIY
+2073 V
-2086 SLKIVI
+2086 
-2092 ASYTDDV
+2092 
-2099 IPEYK
+2099 
-2104 EERKNLISQKNLAS
+2104 EETLA
-2118 NSDLV
+2118 
-2123 STLEAKIKEYDE
+2123 
-2135 AIKGAE
+2135 
-2141 KSLELAKKD
+2141 
-2150 LAALEPE
+2150 
-2157 SITQTGNETEQI
+2157 GNEIEQA
-2169 KAEIESL
+2169 KAEIASL
-2176 KLQIKAREKSL
+2176 KLQIDARKELLMK
-2187 EDSSS
+2187 ESS
-2192 NPRESFTKLTKDPEL
+2192 NPKEGFTKINNDPEL
-2207 KALKKQKNDLESK
+2207 KALIKRRTDLESK

-2230 PLTPYDAETIE
+2230 PLTPYDGETIE
-2241 QFVNWATN
+2241 QFVDWATN
-2249 NLPDFIS
+2249 NLPDFIT

-2267 MGNGVRVGAFVLN
+2267 MGKGVRVGAFVLG
-2280 LADVAA
+2280 LADIA
-2286 GVTVQGTLYTGASS
+2286 GGMNVEGTLYTGASS
-2300 SFRYHEAFHA
+2300 PFRYHEAFHA

-2325 ALGKKEML
+2325 ALGKKELL
-2333 AKFKAE
+2333 AKYKAE
-2339 GKSFQAEM
+2339 GKSYQAEM
-2347 EQFRNTA
+2347 EKFRNTA

-2377 FEEFKKSPAKTET
+2377 FEEFKKSPAKTQT

-2417 NSLYENIDSGKFRT
+2417 NSLYENIDSGKYRT

-2446 ISVEANKLI
+2446 ITVEANKLI

-2473 PAVADGLIAN
+2473 PSAADGLIAN
-2483 ISAMYISREDKAIA
+2483 IAAMYISREDKAIA
-2497 ASKNGLINRGE
+2497 ESKNNLINRGE
-2508 ILDETMVDFMVMY
+2508 ILDETIIDFMVMY

-2582 GLRNVSDFKRGV
+2582 GLRNVSDYKRGV

-2673 EAVVRR
+2673 EAVVKR
-2679 FFQDIGITDEQVLN
+2679 FFQDIGITEEQILN
-2693 DNLPA
+2693 DDLPA
-2698 SVKNPLLFQRILK
+2698 SVKNPLLFQRVLK

-2747 DRWSADY
+2747 DRWSAAY
-2754 DIRFQKMVNDIK
+2754 DIKFQNMVNNIK
-2766 IWRETKRLLAR
+2766 TWRETKRVLAR

-2786 SFETLSDRRLQI
+2786 AFETLSDTRLQI

-2824 ASRIINKNRYQN
+2824 ASGIINKTRYQN

-2866 AIKNRGYTS
+2866 AIKNKGYTS

-2885 PSRLRRMAFGNAP
+2885 PARLRRMAFGNAP
-2898 FDETVGNSVFK
+2898 FDETIGNSVFK
-2909 NPDGNLVYAHQAG
+2909 NPNGDLVYAHQAG

-2929 TDLNDVEALDRLQ
+2929 TDLNNVETLERLQ

-2978 SALDKT
+2978 SGLDKT

-2990 ETGGVNINDE
+2990 ETGGININDE

-3021 YNYNHTTGKNDTVIA
+3021 YNYNHTTGKNDTIIA
-3036 IDPITGEEKETAIG
+3036 IDPITGEEKESAIA

-3062 GDMTGLPIIETIT
+3062 GDMAPLPVIQTIT

-3084 KDETVDMFYDEIKR
+3084 RDETIDMFYDEVKR
-3098 EYERIRREGKEETR
+3098 EYERIRREGKEATR
-3112 TKNLLEGYNAK
+3112 TNDLLEGYNAK
-3123 DGVRVDKNVDSKDD
+3123 DGVRVDKNADSKDD

-3172 TAQRLVEGTQ
+3172 TAKRLVEGTQ
-3182 SIIIRRPKAA
+3182 NIIVRRAKAA

-3247 VSVDKTDTHKYKFEY
+3247 VSADKTDTHKYKFEY

-3268 VETADLASFLNGYE
+3268 VENPDLASFLNGYE
-3282 SFYVF
+3282 AFYVY
-3287 DMYKDGTKIPKSALN
+3287 DMYKEGTEIPKNVLK

-3311 IDYKSRLEKFARNS
+3311 IDYKSKLEELARNS
-3325 DVEDLSFEEAIAR
+3325 DVQDLSFEEAIAQ
-3338 MEITVDDF
+3338 MNVTVAEF
-3346 KQFLNTR
+3346 KQFLNIR
-3353 LIDEFREFSKTLDE
+3353 LVDEFKEFSKTLDE
-3367 IKAKKGLSKFII
+3367 IKAKKGLSKFITF
-3379 SGLTNEDGRTNSE
+3379 GLTNEDGRINSE
-3392 TARAAAQLNLTTNLE
+3392 TARAAAQLNLTTDVE

-3449 NAGGKSAA
+3449 NAAGKSAA
-3457 ATIIAPE
+3457 ATITAPE

-3486 IYSGANAKKGER
+3486 LYSGVDSRGNRKKGER

-3576 VILTKEFTSRKQNGQ
+3576 VILTKELTSRKVNGQ

-3597 RKELHNMRVKME
+3597 RKELHNMRVKLE
-3609 QFEEENQTV
+3609 RFEEENQTV

-3627 KMLKQNVLRDT
+3627 KMLKQNVLRDA

-3643 NNLTKD
+3643 GLLSRD
-3649 NQTIL
+3649 NATIL

-3665 PSNKVVV
+3665 PSNKIVI

-3681 ITSEQNDSTKVL
+3681 ITSEQNDDTNVL
-3693 LPGSKELVS
+3693 LPGSSEAVK
-3702 LGDIR
+3702 LGTIR

-3733 IDIAMDELHK
+3733 IDVAMDELHK
-3743 SIKSGQVT
+3743 SVKSGQIT

-3826 VKIYRRV
+3826 VKVYRRV
-3833 FSVETLKDG
+3833 FSVETLEDG
-3842 TIVPDKFE
+3842 TVVPDRFE
-3850 VIREKIWESMPNKP
+3850 VIREKVWEATPNKP
-3864 PVVFDISDNP
+3864 QILFDITDNP
-3874 TLQGLEEAIKAN
+3874 SLQGLEEAVKAN

-3898 HNLKEYNEKGEYTKT
+3898 HNVKEYNEKGEFTKIT
-3913 RYSEAL
+3913 YSESL
-3919 IPAHFKDVMTH
+3919 IPAHFKEIMSN
-3930 VEDSIDDPKTAEEI
+3930 VEDDVDDPKSAEEI

-3962 MNIVRQQI
+3962 AYIIRQNI
-3970 EGFDRN
+3970 EDFDRN

-3986 GYTYEENEKGN
+3986 GYTYTENEKGN

-4058 SGADFDIDKLYIH
+4058 SGADFDIDKLYMH
-4071 IKQWFMENGEFVE
+4071 IKQWFMENGDFVE
-4084 YGSAKNDK
+4084 YGTAKNDK

-4106 YKGGSA
+4106 YRGGSA

-4120 MNDQGVPKRNQLSI
+4120 INDQGVPKRNELSI
-4134 EDILDARDAGFN
+4134 KDILDAREAGFN
-4146 ADAVDALMMLGLPV
+4146 ADAVDALMMLGLPI

-4169 KKNESEPYEAPYNN
+4169 KKNELEPYEAPYNN
-4183 QVLDYKF
+4183 QTLDYKF

-4196 HAANTPGR
+4196 HLTNTPGR
-4204 NVPIAYEPADL
+4204 NVPISYEPADL
-4215 RALTDVWDF
+4215 KPLTDEWDF
-4224 IKDELPELAELVKE
+4224 IMSELPELAELVKE
-4238 EGVDIDNLF
+4238 EGVDVDNLF

-4276 KEYNISIRS
+4276 KEYDISIRR

-4302 YTFRHFGEDPE
+4302 YTFRHFGKDPE
-4313 NPQITG
+4313 NSQITG

-4325 GIEKKDGARRQYV
+4325 GKENKDGARRQYV

-4392 EYFNAINKE
+4392 EYFNAVNKE

-4407 IKSLIKRKLDNLKE
+4407 IKSLIRRRLKNLDE

-4428 LVPVTDDLL
+4428 LVSVTDDLL
-4437 KESILNARIFDE
+4437 KESIINARVFDDF
-4449 QSQSKSFNA
+4449 SQSKSFNVN
-4458 KILNEMKKENLYTIT
+4458 ILKELKKENLYTLA

-4488 HKLKTFNGN
+4488 HKLKTFTGN

-4512 ENIIGRD
+4512 EDIIGRD
-4519 ESIRKLGLELNN
+4519 ESIRKLGLELND

-4554 GDTWQATYYKMYKEL
+4554 GNTWQATYYKMYKEL
-4569 TEQLLPTV
+4569 VEQLLPTV
-4577 FLSQTKP
+4577 FLSQTKA
-4584 FKNIYEKLKASFLA
+4584 FKNVYEKLKGAFLA
-4598 GDDGNFFMTPERL
+4598 GDDSNFFMTPERL

-4630 LGRSNGIRK
+4630 LGKSNGIRK

-4685 YNDPASNAKNNT
+4685 YNDPASSPKNNT

-4771 NNTHTVFETGVN
+4771 NNTHKVFETGVATN
-4783 TKAFE
+4783 AFE
-4788 TVFGMEHEALINDFI
+4788 NVFGMGYEDLINDFI
-4803 INYMQS
+4803 MNYMES
-4809 NKNNYMLKT
+4809 NKNNYLLKT
-4818 IKGTINK
+4818 IKSVINK

-4833 ITNEAQITGNL
+4833 IVSDAQITGTL

-4860 ENEDEEGYV
+4860 ENQNEEGYV
-4869 GQLAVRGKNNTFGL
+4869 DQLAVRGQSNTFGL
-4883 IYKRGFAR
+4883 IFKKGFAR

-4899 KELDEFVSIFSSGIA
+4899 KELDEFVKIFSAGIA

-4926 ASLISKEDREY
+4926 ARIIGTNDREY
-4937 MKEKT
+4937 MQKNT

-4951 TLIDNFDYNI
+4951 TLLDNFDYNI
-4961 DGIEKVSGTV
+4961 DGVQKVAGTV
-4971 SKAEA
+4971 SKTEA
-4976 AKSPMR
+4976 AKSPIR
-4982 IDKSGETE
+4982 IDKSGAAE

-5003 NIDADGTR
+5003 NIDAEGTK
-5011 ISRNAVSSFK
+5011 IQRNAVSGPK
-5021 QKEMREANESYIKQA
+5021 QKEMREANQKYIQDA

-5066 RKNQL
+5066 HKNQL
-5071 DERTYDSYKLV
+5071 DERTYDFYKLV
-5082 KVYTSTGVDT
+5082 KVYTSTGIDT
-5092 QNLISKDPNK
+5092 QNLISKDPNR

-5107 NAAVYVKSQGKG
+5107 NAAMYVKVKMKG
-5119 SNQQNPTGFMF
+5119 SNQQNPIGFMF
-5130 DTENFSRPDHFDVRE
+5130 DTVNFSRPDYFDVRE
-5145 FVKKKNEEEGS
+5145 NVKKKNQEEGD
-5156 ENIMDPDYGEIDEGN
+5156 EDIIVPGDGEIDEGN

-5179 VTADENGIN
+5179 VSADENGVS
-5188 VNGKPVTVNEMVASA
+5188 VNGKPVTVNEMVAATA
-5203 AAAITSEDTSEPD
+5203 AVITSIEDGAESD
-5216 SNVESEIAGPP
+5216 SNVESEVAGLP
-5227 VKAGAISSLLD
+5227 VKAGTFSSLLD

-5251 ENIEDNEKAIAK
+5251 ENIEDNKQAIAK

-5269 QKKNGGD
+5269 KGKND
-5276 PEIQEF
+5276 ANPEIEDF
-5282 FDARRNSAYNNDQD
+5282 FKARRDNNYKSDQD